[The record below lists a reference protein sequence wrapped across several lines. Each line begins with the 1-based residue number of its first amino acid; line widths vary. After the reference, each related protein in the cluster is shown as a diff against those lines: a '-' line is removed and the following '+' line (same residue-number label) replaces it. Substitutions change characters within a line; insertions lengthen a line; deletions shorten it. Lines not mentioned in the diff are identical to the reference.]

1 MLWTAS
7 SGFVL
12 TSNKS
17 EMPQLGVLVI
27 KREQVWTG
35 EIAQQL
41 RVLATFADGLG
52 LIPTTM
58 EAHDLFNSSSRRSS
72 ALFWPLP
79 LTGTHKSA
87 LICVQANC
95 SYT

>member
-1 MLWTAS
+1 
-7 SGFVL
+7 
-12 TSNKS
+12 
-17 EMPQLGVLVI
+17 MPQLGVLVI

-58 EAHDLFNSSSRRSS
+58 EAHFFFLTPVPEDPAPSSG
-72 ALFWPLP
+72 LC
-79 LTGTHKSA
+79 H
-87 LICVQANC
+87 
-95 SYT
+95 